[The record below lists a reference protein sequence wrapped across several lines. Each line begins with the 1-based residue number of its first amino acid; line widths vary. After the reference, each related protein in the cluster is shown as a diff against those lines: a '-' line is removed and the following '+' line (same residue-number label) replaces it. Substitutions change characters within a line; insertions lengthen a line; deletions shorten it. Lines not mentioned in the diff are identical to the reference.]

1 MKKLITILVVFM
13 LIGMTNRNQAQTYD
27 AVGLSDSGYE
37 YDTLYNAGDT
47 LYFNFSGLPTGGYGN
62 ATIEISYIGYFG
74 WGNQFYTPVLPGM
87 VLLTDIGGNV
97 SSCQTNTD
105 IRTFAASDI
114 DSWGANAVIKLAANN
129 NLHPYCENYNMVK
142 VRLTYDYCTF
152 GAPQDFA
159 DFTFN
164 NTVCPTGGLQTLTGI
179 PAGGTFSGMNIS
191 GNTFDPAGLEAGNY
205 PITYTYTDGIGC
217 VTSKTQ
223 NVRVLSLPG
232 DVSELICPGSEPTF
246 TPGGPAYVFSP
257 MPDLSLIL
265 DTAAFYTFP
274 AVTQSPTT
282 YFYGRYNLEN
292 YYMIDTIT
300 NDSSYVVD
308 INAIAGDDRGGI
320 AVTDSTVY
328 MVGDD
333 ATVRFDLDLLTPG
346 VALPNRDGIF
356 TDVRERKIYSLYN
369 TDNETMPDNSIS
381 SNFTCNA
388 LVALDADL
396 NPTTNI
402 IPLSETL
409 ELGSDNT
416 KSGMFAGSGE
426 LVIYNGNDHHAYAID
441 LDLGDVEDLGL
452 FTMNMNGSE
461 NWADWGV
468 AGYDGTD
475 YTVFYM
481 SGDINQIVAHNL
493 TTDSITPVT
502 QFSNVS
508 DLASFVT
515 HPVNHRLYFHYE
527 GSGQFSSGDEALGYL
542 DMTDSSYVLTGAG
555 GIGCPSAITY
565 TFNSVNLG
573 NDTTVCADN
582 NQLFI
587 LEAGVGYQSYTWN
600 GDNNNWNVYPV
611 QNSGQY
617 ILEVVDSINCTLT
630 DTINVNV
637 VSVDCSTGL
646 DELQATKLTAYPV
659 PNKGAF
665 KLGFS
670 KSLSNATI
678 TLLNAQGVVCFATT
692 LSGTQSEAPINA
704 TGLAAGVYF
713 VQLTSDEGTVNPI
726 TVIIE

>member
-1 MKKLITILVVFM
+1 MKQLITILVVFV
-13 LIGMTNRNQAQTYD
+13 LIGMTNRNHAQTYD

-47 LYFNFSGLPTGGYGN
+47 LYFNFSGLQTGGYGN

-87 VLLTDIGGNV
+87 TTLTNIGGNV
-97 SSCQTNTD
+97 PSCQFNTE
-105 IRTFAASDI
+105 IRTIAASDI
-114 DSWGANAVIKLAANN
+114 DSWGTNAVIKLASNSN
-129 NLHPYCENYNMVK
+129 MHPYCENYNMVK
-142 VRLTYDYCTF
+142 VRLIYDYCTF
-152 GAPQDFA
+152 GTPQDFA
-159 DFTFN
+159 DLTFEN
-164 NTVCPTGGLQTLTGI
+164 NVCTTGGLQTLTGI
-179 PAGGTFSGMNIS
+179 PAGGTFSGTNVT
-191 GNTFDPAGLEAGNY
+191 GNNFDPSGLEAGNY

-217 VTSKTQ
+217 VTSKTKNIRILQ
-223 NVRVLSLPG
+223 NPG
-232 DVSELICPGSEPTF
+232 DVSELICPGSEPVF
-246 TPGGPAYVFSP
+246 TPGGSAYVFSP

-265 DTAAFYTFP
+265 DTAASFAFP

-282 YFYGRYNLEN
+282 YFYGRYDLEN

-300 NDSSYVVD
+300 NDSAYVVD
-308 INAIAGDDRGGI
+308 IESIAGDDRGGI

-328 MVGDD
+328 MIGDE

-346 VALPNRDGIF
+346 VALPNRDGLF
-356 TDVRERKIYSLYN
+356 TDLRARKIYSLYN
-369 TDNETMPDNSIS
+369 TDTETLFDLNN
-381 SNFTCNA
+381 NFTCNA

-396 NPTTNI
+396 NPTDLI
-402 IPLSETL
+402 VELDETL
-409 ELGSDNT
+409 VLGDNN
-416 KSGMFAGSGE
+416 SNSAMFAGYGE
-426 LVIYNGNDHHAYAID
+426 LVIYNGNDNHAYAID
-441 LDLGDVEDLGL
+441 LDFGSVEDLGSFSMEL
-452 FTMNMNGSE
+452 YGSE

-475 YTVFYM
+475 YTVYYM
-481 SGDINQIVAHNL
+481 SGNLNQIVAHNL
-493 TTDSITPVT
+493 TTNTITPIS
-502 QFSNVS
+502 QFSDVS
-508 DLASFVT
+508 DLASFIT
-515 HPVNHRLYFHYE
+515 HPVNQRLYFHYE
-527 GSGQFSSGDEALGYL
+527 GNGQFSSGEEALGYI
-542 DMTDSSYVLTGAG
+542 DMTDSSYVLSGLG

-582 NQLFI
+582 SQLFI
-587 LEAGVGYQSYTWN
+587 LEAGLGYESYTWN

-617 ILEVVDSINCTLT
+617 VLEVVDSMNCTLV

-678 TLLNAQGVVCFATT
+678 TLVNAQGVACFATA
-692 LSGTQSEAPINA
+692 LSGTQSETSINA